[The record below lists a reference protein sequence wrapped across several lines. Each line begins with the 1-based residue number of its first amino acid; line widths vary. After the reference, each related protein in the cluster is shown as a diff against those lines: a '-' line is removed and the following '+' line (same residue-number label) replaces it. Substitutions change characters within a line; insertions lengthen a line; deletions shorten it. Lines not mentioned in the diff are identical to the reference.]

1 MMKDLTIWMTY
12 HEDSQI
18 EQYGLHEDATFRL
31 FKGNDTSVEGENINY
46 LNAFYSEIVTLYW
59 VWKNNVRSKKVGF
72 CHYRRKFRRLMTIE
86 KGESQVLLINKNC
99 HLLSHYK
106 LCHNYQDY
114 YDIVEILNEQYGEGN
129 QYARCML
136 ESRTFIPFCSFIMH
150 WEDFE
155 RLCQF
160 LFPVLDAYDRRHGL
174 NRMPERYME
183 KAVKDFRFDNVMYQR
198 RAIAFLAERLISC
211 FLVCEMKA
219 FYINETEWT
228 EL

>member
-106 LCHNYQDY
+106 LCHNYQ
-114 YDIVEILNEQYGEGN
+114 
-129 QYARCML
+129 
-136 ESRTFIPFCSFIMH
+136 RTI
-150 WEDFE
+150 WG
-155 RLCQF
+155 R
-160 LFPVLDAYDRRHGL
+160 
-174 NRMPERYME
+174 
-183 KAVKDFRFDNVMYQR
+183 
-198 RAIAFLAERLISC
+198 
-211 FLVCEMKA
+211 
-219 FYINETEWT
+219 
-228 EL
+228 